1 MTKMPQ
7 KAFWTEWGSCEIL
20 QTIVMFKTLRAALF
34 LPLVFTSCGTMNSV
48 KDTAFNATR
57 SVKETTVA
65 ATQNV
70 TDFALM
76 RPKVAVVQ
84 AREKDMKPMPL
95 GKERALA
102 FDQERKRS
110 FWSFALP
117 NFKEPNLPVVTGDE
131 SDGSLLPPKS

>member
-1 MTKMPQ
+1 M
-7 KAFWTEWGSCEIL
+7 S
-20 QTIVMFKTLRAALF
+20 KTLCTALF
-34 LPLVFTSCGTMNSV
+34 LPLVFASCGTMQSV
-48 KDTAFNATR
+48 KETASNATR

-84 AREKDMKPMPL
+84 AREKDMKAMPL

-102 FDQERKRS
+102 FDQQRKRS

-117 NFKEPNLPVVTGDE
+117 NFKEPILPVVTGDE

>member
-1 MTKMPQ
+1 MPQ
-7 KAFWTEWGSCEIL
+7 KAFWTDPVFCGTLYQLFMS
-20 QTIVMFKTLRAALF
+20 KTLRFVFL
-34 LPLVFTSCGTMNSV
+34 LPLLFTSCGTM
-48 KDTAFNATR
+48 KA
-57 SVKETTVA
+57 VKETA
-65 ATQNV
+65 ANTTQNI

-76 RPKVAVVQ
+76 RPKVAVVE

-117 NFKEPNLPVVTGDE
+117 NFKEPTLPTVTEDQA
-131 SDGSLLPPKS
+131 DGSLLPPKS